1 LAQALFQ
8 ANGHRRVQSGRAG
21 AKIGAER
28 RPALQRASGYRETV
42 RALTKTHAVDRSRL
56 DGTVSE
62 QLRELLSAQVF
73 PCLATL
79 VEFSQPSNK
88 NKQVRIAATRT
99 LLQWA
104 ERYGG
109 VPRNTTD
116 SFMEGITAELLARME
131 HENGDSPNGESPQ
144 VGEG

>member
-1 LAQALFQ
+1 M
-8 ANGHRRVQSGRAG
+8 
-21 AKIGAER
+21 
-28 RPALQRASGYRETV
+28 
-42 RALTKTHAVDRSRL
+42 TKTHAVDRDRL
-56 DGTVSE
+56 NGSVSTRLAE
-62 QLRELLSAQVF
+62 ELAKHVF
-73 PCLATL
+73 PSLATL
-79 VEFSQPSNK
+79 VELSQPSNK

-109 VPRNTTD
+109 IPRNTTD

-131 HENGDSPNGESPQ
+131 HDSPNGDR